1 MHRPPYVDA
10 MKLFSHPVNDC
21 EEHWHI
27 HTHHPLELQNNLKY
41 TRSLLLSLMWMP
53 WNSFY
58 ILWMTVK
65 NTGAFILIILQNN
78 LKYTRSLL
86 LSLISFF
93 FLLICHQ
100 VFLLKH
106 CKHRSHAQPW
116 SLNIIIIDHN
126 TFVQSLVWF

>member
-21 EEHWHI
+21 EEHWRI

-41 TRSLLLSLMWMP
+41 L
-53 WNSFY
+53 
-58 ILWMTVK
+58 
-65 NTGAFILIILQNN
+65 G
-78 LKYTRSLL
+78 SLL

-106 CKHRSHAQPW
+106 CKHRSHAQP
-116 SLNIIIIDHN
+116 
-126 TFVQSLVWF
+126 